1 MKHVVLIATGGTIA
15 SAADKTAGAVNAA
28 LSGETLLASLHQP
41 LEGISVTVENF
52 EAAGSYA
59 LDLVTIH
66 RLCGRI
72 DEVLAGD
79 DVDGVVVTHGTD
91 TMEESAFLAW
101 LLVKSDKPVVFTGAQ
116 RHAGQPDTDGPRN
129 IFDAICA
136 AASADLTGVGA
147 VILFEGDIHGA
158 RYVTKAHTSRVDT
171 FRSVGLGKFGEVDHG
186 IVHLYTRPAKARVV
200 LETPALDRD
209 VELIGLGLGTSP
221 RLMELAGQAGA
232 TGVVLSAFGRGNAPR
247 GFGDATARLVTSG
260 CPVVVASRCH
270 EGRTQAIYGKDSGGV
285 TLVAQGALLAGDL
298 SAVKARLLLS
308 ALLGKGLSGLDLA
321 GAFAAIAE
329 A

>member
-15 SAADKTAGAVNAA
+15 SAADKSAGAVNAG

-41 LEGISVTVENF
+41 LEGITVTVENF

-59 LDLVTIH
+59 LDLATIH
-66 RLCGRI
+66 RLCTRI
-72 DEVLAGD
+72 DEVLAGG

-101 LLVKSDKPVVFTGAQ
+101 LLVQSDRPVVFTGAQ

-129 IFDAICA
+129 IYDAICA
-136 AASADLTGVGA
+136 AASGALTGVGA
-147 VILFEGDIHGA
+147 VIAFEGDIHGA

-171 FRSVGLGKFGEVDHG
+171 FRSVGLGKLGEVDHG
-186 IVHLYTRPAKARVV
+186 QVFVYTRPAHPRLPLK
-200 LETPALDRD
+200 TPSLNPD
-209 VELIGLGLGTSP
+209 VELIALGLGTGP
-221 RLMELAGQAGA
+221 RVMELAHKAGA
-232 TGVVLSAFGRGNAPR
+232 RGIVLSAFGRGNAPK
-247 GFGDATARLVTSG
+247 GFADASKRLIDTG

-270 EGRTQAIYGKDSGGV
+270 EGRTHAIYGNDSGGV
-285 TLVAQGALLAGDL
+285 TLVNNGAVLAGDL

-308 ALLGKGLSGLDLA
+308 ALLGKGLA
-321 GAFAAIAE
+321 GDALTQAFVAYT
-329 A
+329 